1 MSIKLKY
8 KIYNERK
15 KSPNNRR
22 VSVCV
27 PYISNISGNLINY
40 IDQYLY
46 SSYYVTDTKIRQV
59 IYMDAATPNK
69 DTNILRNTDE

>member
-27 PYISNISGNLINY
+27 PYISHISGNLINY

-59 IYMDAATPNK
+59 IYMDAATATFQLTLVFIDN
-69 DTNILRNTDE
+69 

>member
-8 KIYNERK
+8 KIYSERK

-27 PYISNISGNLINY
+27 PYISHISGNLINY